1 MPQHA
6 IGLKTLIW
14 NNNLRSLGL
23 LAVYPFVMLAVLW
36 AVGYVT
42 GATGGN
48 VVRAVDPID
57 TANAFLLNYWPSMVT
72 AVAIWFTIAWFFQT
86 SMIRMVSHSHP
97 VTRTEEPQLYNA
109 LENLCISRGMK
120 MPALE
125 VIEDHALNA
134 FASGINDQTYSI
146 TVTRGLLNVLQPDEM
161 EAVLGHELT
170 HIINRDV
177 RLMMVTVI
185 FTGMFGFLAQI
196 LWSNFRYSMWLPRSG
211 DNNRRGGAI
220 LFYLAI
226 LAIVF
231 CGYLASMF
239 ARFAISRSREYMA
252 DAGSVELTHNPEAMM
267 RALQRIS
274 GQDRIDHVTDDVAMM
289 CIENSRAFLGLFAT
303 HPAIEDRIAT
313 ISAVTGTPVPGLSVA
328 YAVESSPESRNPW
341 L

>member
-6 IGLKTLIW
+6 IGLKSLIW

-23 LAVYPFVMLAVLW
+23 LAAYPFVMLAVLW
-36 AVGYVT
+36 AVGYVM
-42 GATGGN
+42 GATQGN
-48 VVRAVDPID
+48 AVRVPDPVV
-57 TANAFLLNYWPSMVT
+57 TANAFLFNYWPMMVT

-97 VTRTEEPQLYNA
+97 VTRMEAPQLYNI
-109 LENLCISRGMK
+109 LENLCISRGIK

-125 VIEDHALNA
+125 VIEDPALNA
-134 FASGINDQTYSI
+134 FASGINDQSYSI
-146 TVTRGLLNVLQPDEM
+146 TVTRGLLNALQPEEI

-177 RLMMVTVI
+177 RLLMVTVI

-196 LWSNFRYSMWLPRSG
+196 LWSNFRYSMWLPRSD
-211 DNNRRGGAI
+211 DNNRRGGAVF
-220 LFYLAI
+220 FYLAI

-231 CGYLASMF
+231 CGYLASML

-289 CIENSRAFLGLFAT
+289 CIENSKAFLGLFAT
-303 HPAIEDRIAT
+303 HPSIEDRIAT
-313 ISAVTGTPVPGLSVA
+313 ISAVTGTPVPGSRVIPA
-328 YAVESSPESRNPW
+328 AESSPESRNPW

>member
-1 MPQHA
+1 MA
-6 IGLKTLIW
+6 IGLKSLIW

-23 LAVYPFVMLAVLW
+23 LAAYPFVMLAVLW
-36 AVGYVT
+36 AVGYVM
-42 GATGGN
+42 GATEGN
-48 VVRAVDPID
+48 MGRMPDPVG
-57 TANAFLLNYWPSMVT
+57 TANAFLYHYWPMMVT
-72 AVAIWFTIAWFFQT
+72 AVAIWFIIAWFFQT
-86 SMIRMVSHSHP
+86 SMIRAVSHSRP
-97 VTRTEEPQLYNA
+97 VTRIEEPQLYNT

-125 VIEDHALNA
+125 VIEDSALNA

-146 TVTRGLLNVLQPDEM
+146 TVTRGLLNALQPDEM

-196 LWSNFRYSMWLPRSG
+196 LWSNFRYSMWLPRG
-211 DNNRRGGAI
+211 DGDNRRGGAI

-252 DAGSVELTHNPEAMM
+252 DAGSIELTHNPEAMM

-289 CIENSRAFLGLFAT
+289 CIENSKAFLGLFAT

-313 ISAVTGTPVPGLSVA
+313 ISAVTGTPVPGLPAPYDVG
-328 YAVESSPESRNPW
+328 SSPESRNPW